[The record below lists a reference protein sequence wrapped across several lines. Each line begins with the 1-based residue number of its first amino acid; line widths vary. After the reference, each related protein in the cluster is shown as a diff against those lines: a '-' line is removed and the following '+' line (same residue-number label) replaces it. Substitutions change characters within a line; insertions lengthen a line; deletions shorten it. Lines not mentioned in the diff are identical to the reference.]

1 LAKPPAIRRL
11 QPNRPHV
18 EVCNGVVVIGG
29 SIEPSDVAA
38 LCERASRT
46 LASRGD
52 VCHIATVPTDLTAV
66 DVAARMTLAARRLD
80 RGIRLRLLD
89 PALRELL
96 VLSGLADVVSCEP
109 ESGVD
114 PGR

>member
-1 LAKPPAIRRL
+1 
-11 QPNRPHV
+11 V
-18 EVCNGVVVIGG
+18 EVRNGVVVIGG

-38 LCERASRT
+38 LCERASRR

-52 VCHIATVPTDLTAV
+52 DPAMCQIATLPTDLTTV
-66 DVAARMTLAARRLD
+66 DVAARLTLLSRRLD
-80 RGIRLRLLD
+80 LGIRLRLLD

-114 PGR
+114 AGR